1 MAFYDDGRVVLY
13 SPVVEE
19 NYFVRVTKKI
29 LSDFLSFLSLVRSRI
44 QFISKELETKK
55 KWNLSHLILFS
66 PFWRE

>member
-55 KWNLSHLILFS
+55 NGT
-66 PFWRE
+66 

>member
-13 SPVVEE
+13 SPVVE

-55 KWNLSHLILFS
+55 NGT
-66 PFWRE
+66 

>member
-44 QFISKELETKK
+44 QFISKELETQK
-55 KWNLSHLILFS
+55 NGT
-66 PFWRE
+66 